1 MPDLIGLPVAG
12 YNPQPV
18 SAVDLVNKNKR
29 LEEEVLRALDNLADL
44 PEIDKDWLATGRRTI
59 EQGFMDVNRAVFKP
73 SRVNLEG
80 DA

>member
-1 MPDLIGLPVAG
+1 MPDLISLPVAG
-12 YNPQPV
+12 YNPQPA

-29 LEEEVLRALDNLADL
+29 LEEDVLRALDNLANL
-44 PEIDKDWLATGRRTI
+44 PEIDKRWLAIGRTAI

-73 SRVNLEG
+73 SRVKLEG